1 MQLQLQNSE
10 GGGGLNAGGLFHA
23 LGLSCFHAFTLAEVL
38 ITLSI
43 IGIVAAMTLPNIV
56 HKKNSIELETA
67 FKKAYSN
74 LYSAFNMVIADG
86 YPVYVL
92 NPTESRPD
100 GDPDWNSEFARQVY
114 SKYKKLSKISS
125 RQKKD
130 YADSAKNFTKTKPMG
145 QPQCSQ
151 YMAGDGAFITP
162 DGSTLSIF
170 QNCGGLWFTIDTN
183 GIKKG
188 PNALGHDIFIFV
200 AWKNTTK
207 LMPANSESEVK
218 CDDDGKN
225 CNYNNTTETK
235 QKCSKTSKSDIN
247 GATCA
252 SYAISNT
259 CPWDKTKTYWQ
270 CLP

>member
-1 MQLQLQNSE
+1 M
-10 GGGGLNAGGLFHA
+10 AA
-23 LGLSCFHAFTLAEVL
+23 L
-38 ITLSI
+38 
-43 IGIVAAMTLPNIV
+43 TLPAIV
-56 HKKNSIELETA
+56 HKKNSMELETA

-74 LYSAFNMVIADG
+74 LYKAFNMVIAEG
-86 YPVYVL
+86 YPVYIL

-100 GDPDWNSEFARQVY
+100 GDPDWNSEFAVQVY
-114 SKYKKLSKISS
+114 SKYKKLSQISLS
-125 RQKKD
+125 QKKD
-130 YADSAKNFTKTKPMG
+130 YKDSARNFTKTKPMG
-145 QPQCSQ
+145 VPQCSQ
-151 YMAGDGAFITP
+151 YMAADGAFITP

-200 AWKNTTK
+200 AWKDTTK
-207 LMPANSESEVK
+207 LIPANTESEVK
-218 CDDDGKN
+218 CDDEGKN
-225 CNYNNTTETK
+225 CNYNNTTETQ

-259 CPWDKTKTYWQ
+259 CPWDNTKTYWQ